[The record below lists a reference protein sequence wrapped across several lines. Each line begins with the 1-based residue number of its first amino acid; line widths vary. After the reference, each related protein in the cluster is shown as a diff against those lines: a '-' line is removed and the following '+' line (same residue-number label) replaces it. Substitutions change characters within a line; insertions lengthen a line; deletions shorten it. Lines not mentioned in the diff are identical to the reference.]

1 MPGITSLLN
10 IAKSGLLTHQLNLQT
25 TGHNVSNVNTR
36 GYSRQNVDL
45 SSQMPTP
52 AFVGQLGNGVS
63 AKEVTR
69 NYDSFITQVLFEK
82 SSVKSGLE
90 TRQSGMKLIEGILN
104 ETDEN
109 GLNELL
115 SQFWAAW
122 EDIANNAESMPERT
136 TLLQRA
142 TLLANGIREKYK
154 SLVKQSQ
161 DIDVNLETTI
171 GDINRL
177 SRQIAKINVQIV
189 AAETGRHSANDLR
202 DQRDML
208 VRELS
213 NLADIHYFETE
224 RGSYT
229 ILIGQGSPLV
239 EGDRSW
245 ELQLRSGEV
254 EWIGTDGKTFTL
266 TPEDVEGGELGGW
279 LDIKS
284 RITPADPAI
293 LISSLP
299 NASGG
304 KGMKPGTHWDALD
317 GVTVTGDFTINFSGT
332 DQDGRPVSSSF
343 TYTAGPPESNATIGD
358 FLASI
363 EEMYQDSATN
373 PPLKRVE
380 VSVTEDGRIKIKDIK
395 NGERAIKF
403 QIDSISGG
411 VTGLNFGKFDGT
423 YPLNYVESLNKFA
436 TQLIKSVNELHSQGI
451 GLTPLTETTSIQTVA
466 NINEPLAHG
475 SSGLRFSEDIRDG
488 AFRIWLFD
496 SEGKAIDSDSATSYI
511 EPFTIQAFKDDG
523 AGGRIAQS
531 LEEIRQ
537 QIDNIDGLTA
547 KIVNNKL
554 NIGIDGTTNAR
565 GFSFGKDDSGLL
577 MALGLNSFFGG
588 FDAATIHV
596 NQDLMDDPKMIAAAQ
611 IEEAPVS
618 NALAS
623 KQIREVGRPLDMALS
638 NGTITVEMVDNTG
651 NIQSFQVTVDIN
663 GDSLEKVLGALEAT
677 GKINTDISEGVVK
690 IAAKE
695 TGWTINS
702 INGGTTNLFDYLGI
716 SSPAG
721 PTTEILG
728 NYRVERTF
736 EPLASYNNQD
746 LSFPG
751 TLALDLFD
759 SDGNIDQLSVTI
771 DSGDTLRDVAEK
783 IDNLNG
789 LTAQLTDGKL
799 SISTDGNYKGFAL
812 RSDDSGIASFLGLD
826 IKGGGG
832 HEPANNA
839 NALAISGLS
848 SQRMPELDGASIN
861 EAFHSLVAT
870 VGIHARGI
878 NQDLDFTTA
887 SVTELEA
894 RRDSIAGVSLD
905 EELSNLLKFQ
915 HAYTAAAKL
924 IKTADEMFLTLL
936 NTK

>member
-1 MPGITSLLN
+1 MPGISSLLN

-36 GYSRQNVDL
+36 GYSRQSVEL

-52 AFVGQLGNGVS
+52 DFVGQLGNGVS

-69 NYDSFITQVLFEK
+69 SYDSFITQILFEK
-82 SSVKSGLE
+82 NSVKSGLE

-115 SQFWAAW
+115 SQFWTAW
-122 EDIANNAESMPERT
+122 EDIANNAESIPERT
-136 TLLQRA
+136 TLLERA

-177 SRQIAKINVQIV
+177 SKQIAKINVQIV
-189 AAETGRHSANDLR
+189 AAETGGHSANDLR

-208 VRELS
+208 VKELS

-239 EGDRSW
+239 EGDKSW
-245 ELQLRSGEV
+245 ELQLRSGKV
-254 EWIGTDGKTFTL
+254 EWVGTDGKTFTL
-266 TPEDVEGGELGGW
+266 TPEDVQGGELGGW

-293 LISSLP
+293 LIGSLP

-304 KGMKPGTHWDALD
+304 KAIKPSTHWDTLD

-332 DQDGRPVSSSF
+332 DQDGQPVTGTF

-358 FLASI
+358 FLTSI
-363 EEMYQDSATN
+363 AEMYQDNSTN
-373 PPLKRVE
+373 PPMQRVE
-380 VSVTEDGRIKIKDIK
+380 VSLTEDGRIKIEDIK
-395 NGERAIKF
+395 SGDRAIKF
-403 QIDSISGG
+403 QIDSIDGG
-411 VTGLNFGKFDGT
+411 VTGLNFGNFDTT

-436 TQLIKSVNELHSQGI
+436 TQLIKSVNELHAQGI
-451 GLTPLTETTSIQTVA
+451 GLIPLTETTSVHMVA
-466 NINEPLAHG
+466 NTNEPLAHG
-475 SSGLRFSEDIRDG
+475 SSGLKFSEDIKDG
-488 AFRIWLFD
+488 TFKIWLFD
-496 SEGKAIDSDSATSYI
+496 SEGKAIDSDTSTSYA

-523 AGGRIAQS
+523 SGGRIARS

-537 QIDNIDGLTA
+537 QIDDIDGLTA
-547 KIVNNKL
+547 KIVNNRL
-554 NIGIDGTTNAR
+554 NIGIDGTSSAR
-565 GFSFGKDDSGLL
+565 GFSFGKDSSGLL
-577 MALGLNSFFGG
+577 MALGLNSFFDGYN
-588 FDAATIHV
+588 AATINV
-596 NQDLMDDPKMIAAAQ
+596 SQDLMNDPKLIAAAQ
-611 IEEAPVS
+611 ITEAPVS
-618 NALAS
+618 SVFAAKN
-623 KQIREVGRPLDMALS
+623 IREVERPLDMVLDD
-638 NGTITVEMVDNTG
+638 GTISVELVDNTG
-651 NIQSFQVTVDIN
+651 NLQSFQVAVDIN
-663 GDSLEKVLGALEAT
+663 EDSLENVLKALEDT
-677 GKINTDISEGVVK
+677 GKISTDISEGIVK
-690 IAAKE
+690 ITAKE

-702 INGGTTNLFDYLGI
+702 IDSGTTNLFDYLGI
-716 SSPAG
+716 SNPSAPVK
-721 PTTEILG
+721 EISG
-728 NYRVERTF
+728 NYQVERTF
-736 EPLASYNNQD
+736 EPLINYNNQG

-759 SDGNIDQLSVTI
+759 PDGNVQQLSITI
-771 DSGDTLRDVAEK
+771 DSGDTLKDIAEK

-789 LTAQLTDGKL
+789 LTAQLIDGKL
-799 SISTDGNYKGFAL
+799 NIAAESNFKGFAL
-812 RSDDSGIASFLGLD
+812 RNDDSGISNFLGLD
-826 IKGGGG
+826 IIGGGS
-832 HEPANNA
+832 HEPANNT

-848 SQRMPELDGASIN
+848 NQRMMELEGASIN

-870 VGIHARGI
+870 IGIHSRGI

-936 NTK
+936 DTK

>member
-36 GYSRQNVDL
+36 GYSRQSVDL

-52 AFVGQLGNGVS
+52 AAIGQLGNGVS

-82 SSVKSGLE
+82 SSIKSGLE

-115 SQFWAAW
+115 SQFWSAW

-177 SRQIAKINVQIV
+177 SKQIARINVQIV
-189 AAETGRHSANDLR
+189 AAETGGHSANDLR

-208 VRELS
+208 VREMS

-245 ELQLRSGEV
+245 ELQLRSGQV

-284 RITPADPAI
+284 RITPSDPAV
-293 LISSLP
+293 LIGSLP
-299 NASGG
+299 NATGG

-317 GVTVTGDFTINFSGT
+317 GVTVTGDFSISFSGT
-332 DQDGRPVSSSF
+332 DQDGKPVNGTF
-343 TYTAGPPESNATIGD
+343 TYSAGPPESNATIGD
-358 FLASI
+358 FLDSI
-363 EEMYQDSATN
+363 AQMYQDNTTN
-373 PPLKRVE
+373 PPLDRVE
-380 VSVTEDGRIKIKDIK
+380 VSVTEDGRIKIHDIK
-395 NGERAIKF
+395 SGTRAIKF
-403 QIDSISGG
+403 QIDSISGA
-411 VTGLNFGKFDGT
+411 VTGLNFGKFDTT
-423 YPLNYVESLNKFA
+423 YPLNYVETLNKFA
-436 TQLIKSVNELHSQGI
+436 TQLIKSVNNIHAKGI
-451 GLTPLTETTSIQTVA
+451 GLVPLSETTSINMVA
-466 NINEPLAHG
+466 NISEPLAHG
-475 SSGLRFSEDIRDG
+475 SSGLEFADDIKDG
-488 AFRIWLFD
+488 AFKIWLFD
-496 SEGKAIDSDSATSYI
+496 ADGQAIDSNPATSYV
-511 EPFTIQAFKDDG
+511 EPYTIQAFKDDG
-523 AGGRIAQS
+523 SGGRISQS

-537 QIDNIDGLTA
+537 QIDNIDGISA
-547 KIVNNKL
+547 KIVNNRL

-565 GFSFGKDDSGLL
+565 SFSFGKDDSSLL
-577 MALGLNSFFGG
+577 MALGLNSFFSGH
-588 FDAATIHV
+588 DAATIHI
-596 NQDLMDDPKMIAAAQ
+596 NQDVMDDPKLIAAAQ
-611 IEEAPVS
+611 VREAPIS
-618 NALAS
+618 IASAS
-623 KQIREVGRPLDMALS
+623 KSIIEPERALDISLAD
-638 NGTITVEMVDNTG
+638 GTITVQMQDNMG
-651 NIQSFQVTVDIN
+651 NSHSYQVYMDIDR
-663 GDSLEKVLGALEAT
+663 DSLENVLDALRAT
-677 GKINTDISEGVVK
+677 GKIAADIVDGKVK
-690 IAAKE
+690 LSAKE
-695 TGWTINS
+695 NGWTITS
-702 INGGTTNLFDYLGI
+702 IDGGGTNLLSYLGI
-716 SSPAG
+716 QTPAA
-721 PTTEILG
+721 PVQEISGDYL
-728 NYRVERTF
+728 VERTF
-736 EPLASYNNQD
+736 DPVANYNNAN

-751 TLALDLFD
+751 QITFDLYDSTGTAQQFSVDAAAGDSLKDIAEKLDNL
-759 SDGNIDQLSVTI
+759 DGLSV
-771 DSGDTLRDVAEK
+771 
-783 IDNLNG
+783 
-789 LTAQLTDGKL
+789 QLVDGKL
-799 SISTDGNYKGFAL
+799 RIEIEGGYTGLAL
-812 RSDDSGIASFLGLD
+812 RQDDTGITEFLGLD
-826 IKGGGG
+826 IKGGGS
-832 HEPANNA
+832 HDPANNS
-839 NALAISGLS
+839 NALEITRLS
-848 SQRMPELDGASIN
+848 RQGMADLDGASLN

-887 SVTELEA
+887 SVMELEA
-894 RRDSIAGVSLD
+894 RRDSVAGVSLD

-936 NTK
+936 ETK